1 MNSKIRTAVLAL
13 LALAVVGIL
22 PASSQEKGG
31 ELPSLLTDQHK
42 AMAAWAG
49 DFETTGKMWME
60 PGADA
65 VEFKSSAKRVSSFG
79 GLFVRE
85 TYEVKDGPFPHQG
98 EITWGYSPTTKKVQ
112 FMHVVSVD
120 PTLRIFEGE
129 WDGKS
134 KKIEIKC
141 TYKMSWEGKD
151 ITAHQRNVLEV
162 ESADKQTLTVFTRYE
177 GIEGAVDEIKEAEI
191 NYTRKK

>member
-1 MNSKIRTAVLAL
+1 MNNKIRTAILAL
-13 LALAVVGIL
+13 LALGMVGIL

-31 ELPSLLTDQHK
+31 EPPSLLTDQHK

-49 DFETTGKMWME
+49 DFETTGKMWTE
-60 PGADA
+60 PGADPVA
-65 VEFKSSAKRVSSFG
+65 FKSNAKRVASFG

-85 TYEVKDGPFPHQG
+85 SYEMKDGPFPHQG
-98 EITWGYSPTTKKVQ
+98 EITWGYSPLTRKVQ
-112 FMHVVSVD
+112 FMHIVSLD

-134 KKIEIKC
+134 KKIEVKG
-141 TYKMSWEGKD
+141 TYKMNWEGKD

-162 ESADKQTLTVFTRYE
+162 ESADKQTFTVYTRYE
-177 GIEGAVDEIKEAEI
+177 GIEGAVDEIKEVEI
-191 NYTRKK
+191 TYTRKK